1 MVLFLIHQKKYTSN
15 NFAISFHIFSE
26 DYFMESHFAQT
37 FFENA
42 IKDVPHEFPYEEDI
56 IAYHE
61 EKPILPI
68 LNDWQCGRNIY
79 PILLEYIKD
88 KDIPKGDKK
97 FLRSIFKVLFDP
109 EVAADSK
116 ITITIGIQIIHNLK
130 DAGYNLYVLSNW
142 DAIISCDERIHA
154 EVFDLFDGIMISGDE
169 GIVKPNVQFFKKC
182 LKTFNLKAKESLF
195 IDDQHIN
202 VVGAQKQASMHLFL
216 MLQEKEIIRSFQ
228 EYNIVEREVT
238 IEETL

>member
-1 MVLFLIHQKKYTSN
+1 M
-15 NFAISFHIFSE
+15 
-26 DYFMESHFAQT
+26 
-37 FFENA
+37 
-42 IKDVPHEFPYEEDI
+42 PHEFPYEEDI

-116 ITITIGIQIIHNLK
+116 ITITIGTQIIHNLK

-142 DAIISCDERIHA
+142 DAQSFPVMKEIHA

-202 VVGAQKQASMHLFL
+202 VVGAQKAGIHAFIFDASKK
-216 MLQEKEIIRSFQ
+216 KEIIRSFQ